1 MTDTNSSCTFVS
13 VIIIN
18 QKLHIMKTQSYLEHN
33 NITVNNLDEAVKFIQ
48 TAMPEFEIR
57 GEGADNQR
65 RWAHIGTNQ
74 SYVALTETTK
84 EVTASENYLTHGF
97 NHMGFVVNDV
107 RAVGQRLREAGYRSS
122 YAFTEHEHRLR
133 DYYLDSDGNEY
144 EFIQYLTDNPEER
157 NSCID

>member
-1 MTDTNSSCTFVS
+1 MF
-13 VIIIN
+13 N
-18 QKLHIMKTQSYLEHN
+18 QKTIDMKTQSYLEHN
-33 NITVNNLDEAVKFIQ
+33 NITVNNLEEAVKFIQ

-84 EVTASENYLTHGF
+84 EVSASKNYLTHGF

-107 RAVGQRLREAGYRSS
+107 KAVGERLRKAGYKSS
-122 YAFTEHEHRLR
+122 YPFTEHQHRLR
-133 DYYLDSDGNEY
+133 DYYLDTDGNEY
-144 EFIQYLTDNPEER
+144 EFIQYLSNKPQNR
-157 NSCID
+157 NSYED